1 MIRVPQSGFIV
12 TADKKK
18 NQSGL
23 DINVSADS
31 ISVSARSAR
40 SLLKFDA
47 IMDSAPVGILF
58 THNGIMIQANPS
70 FVDMMGYQVHE
81 LIGQPA
87 SLLFFSIPESHAEI
101 GRVAGPAL
109 AAGKPF
115 RGDIQASRQDG
126 SLFWARFSAR
136 AVNPAST
143 QDGTLWFLEDVTNEH
158 LRAEKLQRTL
168 EEQKTIFNSA
178 AVGILHSRQRTI
190 ARCNAQLAR
199 MFGYQMDELL
209 GCSTRIFFR
218 SDEHFSELRRRVY
231 PDLAAGKSFS
241 IEIQIPHRNG
251 QLIWVHATASQVAG
265 TATAGEDVIW
275 IFQNIS
281 ARKVAEEAK
290 RQTLRE
296 LEAVFA
302 SAAVGLIYSR
312 DHQVQRC
319 NSRCAEI
326 FGYTPEQLVGQATS
340 VVFSSHNNYRA
351 LKAAADFL
359 LRSGQS
365 FDAEFQCRR
374 RDGSL
379 FWCHLYGKAL
389 NPDDIG
395 QGTIWIV
402 VDTDEVRR
410 TREQLA
416 ASMRDL
422 QALMNNASV
431 GILFTRDR
439 KIIKYNPRLG
449 EMSGYPDAIAVG
461 LPVSVFFRSQ
471 EEYETFGVTA
481 FPLIAR
487 GQPLQTELYVQH
499 GGGEKQVWVRLI
511 AYPVNPELPGEGT
524 IWLVED
530 RTAYKDAEQALHKA
544 QSALAQAEKQV
555 ALGALVVGVAHEL
568 NTPIGNALMAAS
580 TLSDRCLDMRN
591 TIAAGSMRRSQL
603 DSYLLDVAGLADLVT
618 RACERA
624 AQLVSSFKQVAV
636 DPAVEHKSVFNLASL
651 IAHTVDLEC
660 QKFSD
665 PRWHID
671 SAIPAEIVC
680 NSYPEP
686 LVQIVVSLIDNAL
699 IHAFA
704 GRTGGRIEIA
714 AVSIGQWIELRFSDN
729 GIGMDE
735 AMLARVFDPFFTTR
749 LGLGRSGLGL
759 SITHNLATS
768 VLGGELTVSSQPG
781 LGSCFLLRFP
791 KVAD

>member
-1 MIRVPQSGFIV
+1 MPS
-12 TADKKK
+12 DKKK
-18 NQSGL
+18 NQPGL
-23 DINVSADS
+23 DTGSRADS
-31 ISVSARSAR
+31 ATASACSAR

-58 THNGIMIQANPS
+58 THNGIMLQANPS
-70 FVDMMGYQVHE
+70 FAEMMGYQVPQ

-87 SLLFFSIPESHAEI
+87 SLLFFSVPASHAQI
-101 GRVAGPAL
+101 GRIAGPAL
-109 AAGKPF
+109 AAGKAF
-115 RGDIQASRQDG
+115 RADIQASRQDG
-126 SLFWARFSAR
+126 SVFWARFSAR
-136 AVNPAST
+136 AVNPEST

-158 LRAEKLQRTL
+158 LHEEKLQRTL

-178 AVGILHSRQRTI
+178 AVGILHSHQRTI
-190 ARCNAQLAR
+190 ARCNAQLAS
-199 MFGYQMDELL
+199 MFGYQVDDLL
-209 GCSTRIFFR
+209 GRSTRLFFR
-218 SDEHFSELRRRVY
+218 SEEHFSELGRRVY
-231 PDLAAGKSFS
+231 PDFAAGKSFS
-241 IEIQIPHRNG
+241 MEIQIPHRNG
-251 QLIWVHATASQVAG
+251 QLIWVHATGSQVAG
-265 TATAGEDVIW
+265 TAAAGEDVIW
-275 IFQNIS
+275 IFKNIS
-281 ARKVAEEAK
+281 ARKAAQAAK
-290 RQTLRE
+290 RQTLFE
-296 LEAVFA
+296 LEAVFD
-302 SAAVGLIYSR
+302 SAAVGLMYAR

-326 FGYTPEQLVGQATS
+326 FGYTPEQLLGQA
-340 VVFSSHNNYRA
+340 SSSLLSSQENYRA
-351 LKAAADFL
+351 LKLAADRL
-359 LRSGQS
+359 LRNGQS
-365 FDAEFQCRR
+365 FDAKFQCRR

-439 KIIKYNPRLG
+439 KIIKYNPCLG
-449 EMSGYPDAIAVG
+449 DMFGYPEQIAVG
-461 LPVSVFFRSQ
+461 LPVSIFYRSE
-471 EEYETFGVTA
+471 EEYEAFGVVA
-481 FPLIAR
+481 FPLIAG
-487 GQPLQTELYVQH
+487 GQPLQAELYVQH
-499 GGGEKQVWVRLI
+499 GNGEKQIWVKLI
-511 AYPVNPELPGEGT
+511 AYPVNPEQASEGT

-530 RTAYKDAEQALHKA
+530 RTAYKEAEQALHKA
-544 QSALAQAEKQV
+544 QSDLVQAEKQV
-555 ALGALVVGVAHEL
+555 ALGALVVGMAHEL

-580 TLSDRCLDMRN
+580 TLSERSVEMRN
-591 TIAAGSMRRSQL
+591 SIAAGSMRRSQL
-603 DSYLLDVAGLADLVT
+603 DNYLLDVAGLADIVT

-636 DPAVEHKSVFNLASL
+636 DPAVEHKSVFNLANL
-651 IAHTVDLEC
+651 IAHTLELEC

-671 SAIPAEIVC
+671 SAIPPEIVC
-680 NSYPEP
+680 DSYPEP
-686 LVQIVVSLIDNAL
+686 LVQIVLSLIENAL

-704 GRTGGRIEIA
+704 GRPGGRIQIA
-714 AVSIGQWIELRFSDN
+714 AVVAGESVELRFTDN

-735 AMLARVFDPFFTTR
+735 SMLARIFDPFFTTR
-749 LGLGRSGLGL
+749 LGHGRSGLGL
-759 SITHNLATS
+759 SITRNLATS

-791 KVAD
+791 VLA